1 MSLKVKQEALERL
14 LPIQEFSR
22 TTNWTGRGSSR
33 GLKGKL
39 GEAINDC
46 LKEDPEPKM
55 GIISFVKLEDGGYEI
70 RAYYHRK

>member
-22 TTNWTGRGSSR
+22 TTNWNAPGVTITHS
-33 GLKGKL
+33 L